1 MYYSGSC
8 CCKISP
14 RISPKAA
21 RPAQQF
27 LDVCVVY
34 SSQLAWAV
42 VVIQWFVTPYF
53 FPSLSSPSFY
63 ALLFT
68 ATVLVS
74 NKKKKSLLL
83 FGDSSYYVVMRG
95 LHYKI
100 SPYFYCSTHY
110 WEGHHRRDCG
120 NSIRRSG
127 FSPFILHRMR
137 DSLSKEYLNLLYCT
151 YACTHR
157 CKLIWLRGSCNVGS
171 IPCGAWRTGRLAWLW
186 AELLVN
192 HRPRKL

>member
-14 RISPKAA
+14 RKKVPRRPRASAA
-21 RPAQQF
+21 VPGR
-27 LDVCVVY
+27 VCVVLC
-34 SSQLAWAV
+34 SQPAWAV

-74 NKKKKSLLL
+74 NKKKKKLVAL

-100 SPYFYCSTHY
+100 PPYFYCSY
-110 WEGHHRRDCG
+110 PLLRRPSSPG
-120 NSIRRSG
+120 LWKWWKFNPSLRFQPLYTPNARSSLQG
-127 FSPFILHRMR
+127 ISKFTILHVCMY
-137 DSLSKEYLNLLYCT
+137 SP
-151 YACTHR
+151 
-157 CKLIWLRGSCNVGS
+157 V
-171 IPCGAWRTGRLAWLW
+171 
-186 AELLVN
+186 
-192 HRPRKL
+192 